1 MSNRMHATP
10 MDFQYENGTGPLD
23 ERSPFAQ
30 VGRNSQRNN
39 AGSINDK
46 KREFSFLLACDP
58 KPKAHLQRWL
68 MGSSN
73 RQLRSIRITK
83 QVDISQSS
91 RTSLSTTLFF
101 VAQTSACSATVYEK
115 QPLVLYSEET
125 GR

>member
-1 MSNRMHATP
+1 MANRMHATP

-39 AGSINDK
+39 GGSINDK
-46 KREFSFLLACDP
+46 KRESLLLACDQIKGP
-58 KPKAHLQRWL
+58 LQRLL
-68 MGSSN
+68 MGFSN

-83 QVDISQSS
+83 QVDISQPS
-91 RTSLSTTLFF
+91 RTCFSTTLFLL
-101 VAQTSACSATVYEK
+101 AQTPTCFAPVYEK
-115 QPLVLYSEET
+115 QPLVFYSEET